1 MAVACTSTSAKV
13 QATPTTYRF
22 QGHAVS
28 PQARMVCQPEAV
40 NDLAKDL
47 SVKTATTPA
56 PGWSNGSY
64 TCTYS
69 YPGGARFVLSV
80 RDLAS
85 TAAASTYR
93 TDLLRTLG
101 NSGQTIDLG
110 TEGAFIT
117 LGGNAVVQK
126 DKHVLVVDVSGL
138 PATWL
143 TPPTSRGEVAQSI
156 AVTIMGCWS
165 ATA

>member
-13 QATPTTYRF
+13 QSAPTTYRF
-22 QGHAVS
+22 HGHAVS

-47 SVKTATTPA
+47 SVKTTTTPA
-56 PGWSNGSY
+56 PGWSNGSC
-64 TCTYS
+64 TCTYV

-85 TAAASTYR
+85 TTAARTYR

-101 NSGQTIDLG
+101 NSSQNHRPGDRA
-110 TEGAFIT
+110 GAFIT
-117 LGGNAVVQK
+117 LGGNAVVQQ

-143 TPPTSRGEVAQSI
+143 TPPSQP
-156 AVTIMGCWS
+156 W
-165 ATA
+165 